1 MQKCIV
7 HAVFTIGC
15 RRIDTARLTSSI
27 ASNAPSADYPPAKK
41 KTQKRAIADLSWNI
55 LVWNSRSNWM
65 IQPGDI

>member
-27 ASNAPSADYPPAKK
+27 ASNAPGADYPSAKK
-41 KTQKRAIADLSWNI
+41 E
-55 LVWNSRSNWM
+55 NSET
-65 IQPGDI
+65 GYC